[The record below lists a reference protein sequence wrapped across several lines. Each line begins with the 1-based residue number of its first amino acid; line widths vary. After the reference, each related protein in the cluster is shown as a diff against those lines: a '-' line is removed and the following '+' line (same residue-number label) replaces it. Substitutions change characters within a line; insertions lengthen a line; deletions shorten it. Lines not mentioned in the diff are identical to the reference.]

1 MLEIRIKEMA
11 AAKVAYIEGVADEAS
26 SPQLL
31 RSLLDVIATRPA
43 HLVVVMDGVEFID
56 SRGLGALVGAYHK
69 ALESHCRF
77 SVVASDP
84 QIQRVMQVTGL
95 NKVIALCPTEEKA
108 LELAAAE

>member
-1 MLEIRIKEMA
+1 MLEIKLKEIA
-11 AAKVAYIEGVADEAS
+11 AGRVAYLQGVADEAT

-31 RSLLDVIATRPA
+31 RSLLDVIESHPA

-69 ALESHCRF
+69 ALESGCRF
-77 SVVASDP
+77 SIVASDP

-95 NKVIALCPTEEKA
+95 NKVIALCPTEERA
-108 LELAAAE
+108 LEMALAE